1 MPEAIGPLNRTPGLG
16 PLSPVR
22 PQPKARDAGPNFGEG
37 LGRLVAQVNEV
48 QHEATDA
55 INRLAEGQGAGGESL
70 HEVMLAVSKAE
81 LSFNFVMEAR
91 NKLVEAYQEVMRMSL

>member
-1 MPEAIGPLNRTPGLG
+1 MPQPIGPLNRTPGLAG
-16 PLSPVR
+16 VSPVDRR
-22 PQPKARDAGPNFGEG
+22 PPATGAAPSFGEG
-37 LGRLVAQVNEV
+37 LGKLVSQVNDV
-48 QHEATDA
+48 QHQATDA
-55 INRLAEGQGAGGESL
+55 INRLATGDGENL